1 MKRIILMVL
10 LVAAAVVGA
19 SAGEK
24 RKLATDAV
32 LQLVMDHRGKQ
43 GFETI
48 YVGKMGLGLV
58 RMVLSAE
65 ADDPEEKAV
74 LDMIKGLNKFVVVN
88 YEDAS
93 QTARAAFAAKL
104 NGLFGNME
112 KIIEVKDGEDGVN
125 IYGTSV
131 NGGESIDDI
140 MIYIPSDCTL
150 ICVLGSISADR
161 IADIIEMS
169 NE

>member
-1 MKRIILMVL
+1 
-10 LVAAAVVGA
+10 
-19 SAGEK
+19 
-24 RKLATDAV
+24 
-32 LQLVMDHRGKQ
+32 
-43 GFETI
+43 
-48 YVGKMGLGLV
+48 
-58 RMVLSAE
+58 MVLSAE

-74 LDMIKGLNKFVVVN
+74 LDMIKGVNKFVVVN

-104 NGLFGNME
+104 NGLFGNTE

>member
-24 RKLATDAV
+24 RNLATDAV
-32 LQLVMDHRGKQ
+32 LQLVMDHRYKQ

-48 YVGKMGLGLV
+48 SVGKMGLGLV

>member
-24 RKLATDAV
+24 RNLATDAV

-150 ICVLGSISADR
+150 ICVLGSINADR

>member
-1 MKRIILMVL
+1 MLIVLILTGVL
-10 LVAAAVVGA
+10 TGIYAQ
-19 SAGEK
+19 EK
-24 RKLATDAV
+24 NNLSTDAV
-32 LQLVMDHRGKQ
+32 VALIKEHKGKP
-43 GFETI
+43 GFETVS
-48 YVGKMGLGLV
+48 VGRLGLGLV
-58 RMVLSAE
+58 KMVLNAE

-74 LDMIKGLNKFVVVN
+74 LDMLKGINKFVVVN
-88 YEDAS
+88 YEDAPAA
-93 QTARAAFAAKL
+93 ARTSFAAKL
-104 NGLFGNME
+104 NGLFDKTE
-112 KIIEVKDGEDGVN
+112 KIIEVKDGDDEIN

-161 IADIIEMS
+161 IADLIELS

>member
-1 MKRIILMVL
+1 MKRIVLMVL
-10 LVAAAVVGA
+10 MSAAVLAGV
-19 SAGEK
+19 SAREK
-24 RKLATDAV
+24 NNISTDSVIA
-32 LQLVMDHRGKQ
+32 LIKEHKGKP
-43 GFETI
+43 GFETVS
-48 YVGKMGLGLV
+48 VGKIGMGLV
-58 RMVLSAE
+58 KIILSTE
-65 ADDPEEKAV
+65 ADDPEAKAV
-74 LDMIKGLNKFVVVN
+74 LDMMKGIDKFIVVN
-88 YEDAS
+88 YEDA
-93 QTARAAFAAKL
+93 QVADRNAFGTKL
-104 NGLFGNME
+104 NRLFDGTE
-112 KIIEVKDGEDGVN
+112 KIIEVKDGEDEVN

>member
-1 MKRIILMVL
+1 MKRIILIVL
-10 LVAAAVVGA
+10 LVAAVVGA

-24 RKLATDAV
+24 RNLATDAV
-32 LQLVMDHRGKQ
+32 LQLVKDYRGKP

-48 YVGKMGLGLV
+48 SVGKMGLGLV

-74 LDMIKGLNKFVVVN
+74 LDMIKGVNKFVVVN

-104 NGLFGNME
+104 NGLFGKTE
-112 KIIEVKDGEDGVN
+112 KIIEVKDGEDEVN

>member
-24 RKLATDAV
+24 RNLSTDAV

-112 KIIEVKDGEDGVN
+112 KIIEVKDGEDEVN

>member
-1 MKRIILMVL
+1 MKRIILMML
-10 LVAAAVVGA
+10 LVAAAVVDA

-24 RKLATDAV
+24 RNLATDAV
-32 LQLVMDHRGKQ
+32 LQLVMDHRGKP
-43 GFETI
+43 GFDTI
-48 YVGKMGLGLV
+48 SVGKMGLGLV

-74 LDMIKGLNKFVVVN
+74 LDMIKGVNKFVVVN

-93 QTARAAFAAKL
+93 QTARAAFTAKL
-104 NGLFGNME
+104 NGLFGNTE
-112 KIIEVKDGEDGVN
+112 KIIEVKDGEDEVN

>member
-1 MKRIILMVL
+1 MKRIILMVF
-10 LVAAAVVGA
+10 LVAAAVGV

-24 RKLATDAV
+24 RNLATDAV
-32 LQLVMDHRGKQ
+32 LQLVMDHRGKP

-48 YVGKMGLGLV
+48 SVGKMGLGLV
-58 RMVLSAE
+58 SLVLRAE

-74 LDMIKGLNKFVVVN
+74 LDMIKGVNRFVVVN
-88 YEDAS
+88 YKDAS
-93 QTARAAFAAKL
+93 QTARATFAAKL
-104 NGLFGNME
+104 NGLFGKTE
-112 KIIEVKDGEDGVN
+112 KIIEVKDGEDEVN

-140 MIYIPSDCTL
+140 MIYIPSDCVL
-150 ICVLGSISADR
+150 IWVLGSISADR

>member
-1 MKRIILMVL
+1 
-10 LVAAAVVGA
+10 
-19 SAGEK
+19 
-24 RKLATDAV
+24 
-32 LQLVMDHRGKQ
+32 
-43 GFETI
+43 
-48 YVGKMGLGLV
+48 
-58 RMVLSAE
+58 MVLSAE

-74 LDMIKGLNKFVVVN
+74 LDMIKGVNKFVVVN

-93 QTARAAFAAKL
+93 QTARATFAAKL
-104 NGLFGNME
+104 NGLFGKTE
-112 KIIEVKDGEDGVN
+112 KIIEVKDGEDEVN

-140 MIYIPSDCTL
+140 MIYIPSDCAL